1 MLYCKVSPTT
11 QSTVMYAHLLL
22 TSSPIYTESVSVLH
36 NDTWISMHSSA
47 PPFSLL
53 TVLQL
58 YILPPSVHNIPF
70 FQYLHVL
77 EQQTVAT
84 CYSLFPVSS
93 LHIHSTIL
101 LLQTI
106 FFTYRLFNKRKTF
119 NFNISHK
126 ISCYQ
131 TVNKKFVAQYIFQS
145 NFMALQPNA
154 GHGLLIL
161 DEVSRS
167 HTTTHHS
174 L

>member
-1 MLYCKVSPTT
+1 
-11 QSTVMYAHLLL
+11 
-22 TSSPIYTESVSVLH
+22 
-36 NDTWISMHSSA
+36 MHSSA

-174 L
+174 RQDSSGRVISPLPENTQHSQQTNIHASGGIRTHNLTKRN